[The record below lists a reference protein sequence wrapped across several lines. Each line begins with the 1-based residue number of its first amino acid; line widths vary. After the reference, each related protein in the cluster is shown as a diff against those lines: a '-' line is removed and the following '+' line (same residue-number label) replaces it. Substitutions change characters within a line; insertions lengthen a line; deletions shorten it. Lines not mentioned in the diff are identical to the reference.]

1 MPEKIIITHLTNRR
15 YLCFKP
21 GTLLKT
27 QEERRTCYYIF
38 LESGRFYYQGGNK
51 WSVKYPEAIPA
62 IDLNSKQKVK
72 IFNIFE
78 KDVLYEP

>member
-1 MPEKIIITHLTNRR
+1 MSEKIIISPLTNRS
-15 YLCFKP
+15 LCFKP

-27 QEERRTCYYIF
+27 KEGKTCYYIF

-51 WSVKYPEAIPA
+51 WSVEYPKAVPA
-62 IDLNSKQKVK
+62 IDLNSKLKVK

-78 KDVLYEP
+78 RDVLYEP